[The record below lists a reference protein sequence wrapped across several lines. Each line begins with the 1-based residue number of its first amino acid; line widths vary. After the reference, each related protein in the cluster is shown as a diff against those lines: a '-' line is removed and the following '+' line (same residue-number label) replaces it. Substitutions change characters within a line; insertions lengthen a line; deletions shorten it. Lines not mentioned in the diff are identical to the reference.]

1 MGTDSK
7 IAIVG
12 GSNSIISGSYAWQ
25 LVEHHGAENFSI
37 GATYSMHGLMNII
50 KNDIIRNYD
59 TIIFDYSLND
69 IMFMYRNRNDLN
81 RIKNTLTYIIKD
93 VINTTQS

>member
-12 GSNSIISGSYAWQ
+12 GSNSVMSGSYAWQ

-50 KNDIIRNYD
+50 KDDKPKKLINILC
-59 TIIFDYSLND
+59 S
-69 IMFMYRNRNDLN
+69 
-81 RIKNTLTYIIKD
+81 IKNLDLKFSIKD
-93 VINTTQS
+93 KKRINKYKPM